1 MVHGV
6 NQNPDG
12 NAVPRLAAIILA
24 AGYSSR
30 MGQFKPLLSVG
41 NCTAVE
47 AVVRMFVSAGVSD
60 VWVVLGHRADELRPV
75 VESLGARCVINP
87 NYDLGMFSSVKAG
100 IAGLPK
106 GTEACF
112 ITPVDIPLVRAGTVR
127 RLARCFAETRK
138 EIIYPVFNKRR
149 GHPALVSRAILAE
162 VGEAPMDAWLS
173 TVLGA
178 HQTQSYE
185 LFVPDEAI
193 HWDMDTPEELARI
206 RDCAARREVP
216 SPEECEAILEEFQP
230 DDRVARHSRAVAQ
243 VAHRLAVAL
252 AERGV
257 QVEPAL
263 VQAAGLLHDVA
274 KGKPEHAEAG
284 ARLLRE
290 LEFAKVADLV
300 GAHTDHRFAQSK
312 LDEAA
317 IVYLADKLVS
327 GERLVGLEQR
337 FKRSRERF
345 QGNSEALASA
355 SRRCQTAEAIAREV
369 EGRLGTGLQQLFGDL
384 ADSTAQSS
392 QLSSVDQGLEPR
404 GCDGI
409 RLSRQ

>member
-1 MVHGV
+1 M
-6 NQNPDG
+6 
-12 NAVPRLAAIILA
+12 
-24 AGYSSR
+24 
-30 MGQFKPLLSVG
+30 
-41 NCTAVE
+41 
-47 AVVRMFVSAGVSD
+47 
-60 VWVVLGHRADELRPV
+60 
-75 VESLGARCVINP
+75 
-87 NYDLGMFSSVKAG
+87 
-100 IAGLPK
+100 
-106 GTEACF
+106 
-112 ITPVDIPLVRAGTVR
+112 
-127 RLARCFAETRK
+127 
-138 EIIYPVFNKRR
+138 
-149 GHPALVSRAILAE
+149 
-162 VGEAPMDAWLS
+162 
-173 TVLGA
+173 
-178 HQTQSYE
+178 
-185 LFVPDEAI
+185 
-193 HWDMDTPEELARI
+193 
-206 RDCAARREVP
+206 
-216 SPEECEAILEEFQP
+216 
-230 DDRVARHSRAVAQ
+230 
-243 VAHRLAVAL
+243 
-252 AERGV
+252 
-257 QVEPAL
+257 EPAL

-300 GAHTDHRFAQSK
+300 GAHTDYRFAQSK